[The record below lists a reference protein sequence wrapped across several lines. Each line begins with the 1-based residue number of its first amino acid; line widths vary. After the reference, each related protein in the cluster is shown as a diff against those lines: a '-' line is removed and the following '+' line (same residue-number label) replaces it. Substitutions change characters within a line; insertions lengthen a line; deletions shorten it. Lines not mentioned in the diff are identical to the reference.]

1 MPTDASLEPTLQAQ
15 TALSDQG
22 YRHLLENIEQGFCLI
37 EMIYDEVGR
46 ASDYRFLEANR
57 AFERH
62 TGLYNA
68 VGRTAFEVVPN
79 LEPQWVE
86 TYARV
91 AQTGAAFAFEQG
103 SLAMGRLFKVD
114 AVSIGE
120 AGSHKVALIFSDI
133 TDRRQTELNLIKGE
147 ERLRIALEAA
157 SMAVWDWNF
166 ETGEN
171 AWNGAMYS
179 MLGVHPNTSSASY
192 EGWALRVFPADLAKV
207 EAMFADSLKAGGE
220 YHAEYRVLGQRDEIR
235 WVSARGRANCDAEGN
250 VIRSYGVM
258 TDVTERNRVAEDI
271 RRSETRYRRLF
282 ECAHD
287 GVVILDADTRKI
299 IDANPFMTKL
309 LGYEHAELV
318 GKELYEIGLLKD
330 EAASREMI
338 AELNR
343 TNQIRYEDLPLESR
357 TGRHQEVEVIANM
370 YNEGERP
377 VIQCNIR
384 DITERKRAEEH
395 VKMLMAEVNHRAK
408 NLLAVVQAVANQTAK
423 EGTPAT
429 FSARLSERIVALAA
443 GQDLLVRNQWQGVEL
458 SELIVSQLDHFR
470 GLIGTRV
477 LLDGPAAE
485 LTPDA
490 AQGIGMALHELGTNA
505 AKYGA
510 LSKGDGQV
518 LIGWRITGEV
528 APQFSMSWLER
539 GGPKLIMPT
548 RVGFGQ
554 TVIGRMAQAAVQGAA
569 EIKFAETGLSWS
581 LSAPAENVLTKSA
594 LGKL

>member
-1 MPTDASLEPTLQAQ
+1 MLTDTNLTSRAQ
-15 TALSDQG
+15 GQLDFSNQC
-22 YRHLLENIEQGFCLI
+22 YRHLLVNMEQGFCLI
-37 EMIYDEVGR
+37 EIIYDEAGQAV
-46 ASDYRFLEANR
+46 DYRFLEANR

-62 TGLYNA
+62 TGIRNA
-68 VGRTAFEVVPN
+68 VGRTAFEAVPN
-79 LEPQWVE
+79 LEAQWVK

-91 AQTGAAFAFEQG
+91 AQTGEAFAFEQG

-114 AVSIGE
+114 AVGIGE
-120 AGSHKVALIFSDI
+120 AGSHRVALIFSDI
-133 TDRRQTELNLIKGE
+133 TDRRRTELNLIKGE
-147 ERLRIALEAA
+147 ERLRIALEA
-157 SMAVWDWNF
+157 VL
-166 ETGEN
+166 
-171 AWNGAMYS
+171 YS
-179 MLGVHPNTSSASY
+179 MLGVHPSTSSASY
-192 EGWALRVFPADLAKV
+192 EVWALRVFPADLV
-207 EAMFADSLKAGGE
+207 EVKAMFAESLKAGGE

-235 WVSARGRANCDAEGN
+235 WVAAHGRANCDVEGN

-370 YNEGERP
+370 YTEGERT

-395 VKMLMAEVNHRAK
+395 VNMLMAEVNHRAK

-423 EGTPAT
+423 EGSPAT

-443 GQDLLVRNQWQGVEL
+443 GQDLLVRNHWQGVEL
-458 SELIVSQLDHFR
+458 SELIASQLDHFKD
-470 GLIGTRV
+470 LIGTRV
-477 LLDGPAAE
+477 LLDGPAAQ

-510 LSKGDGQV
+510 LSNGEGRV
-518 LIGWRITGEV
+518 LIGWRITGDV

-539 GGPKLIMPT
+539 GGPKVVAPT
-548 RVGFGQ
+548 RAGFGH
-554 TVIGRMAQAAVQGAA
+554 TVIGRMAQASVQGAA
-569 EIKFAETGLSWS
+569 EIKFAETGLLWS

-594 LGKL
+594 MGKS